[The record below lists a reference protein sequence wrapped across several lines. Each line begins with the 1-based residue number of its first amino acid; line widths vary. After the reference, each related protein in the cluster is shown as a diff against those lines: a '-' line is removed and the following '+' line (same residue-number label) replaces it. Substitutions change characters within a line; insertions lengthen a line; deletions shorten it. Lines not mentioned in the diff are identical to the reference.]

1 MRQFRFTTEETVGS
15 VCAYHFDKMNRRE
28 AVQQITLIMGGV
40 LSTRLTAG
48 LMGQVLNTGASVP
61 VSAEQTKL
69 LAEVADVIIPT
80 TDTPG
85 AKAAGVEQ
93 FIVRVIRDCYVR
105 EEQENFYAGL
115 AKLDADSRTAH
126 GKSFADLDDAKKNEM
141 LTAATKNNRPFF
153 KLMKQITVAGYFT
166 SEIGATKALEYLPI
180 PGRFEGD
187 VPMQPGQKT
196 WAT

>member
-1 MRQFRFTTEETVGS
+1 
-15 VCAYHFDKMNRRE
+15 MNRRE
-28 AVQQITLIMGGV
+28 AVQRITLIMGGV
-40 LSTRLTAG
+40 LSAQLTAG
-48 LMGQVLNTGASVP
+48 LMGQVLNTSAGVP
-61 VSAEQTKL
+61 MTAEQTKL

-93 FIVRVIRDCYVR
+93 FIVRVMRDCYVR
-105 EEQENFYAGL
+105 EEQEKFYAGL
-115 AKLDADSRTAH
+115 AKLDADSKTEH
-126 GKSFADLDDAKKNEM
+126 GKGFADLDHAAKAGVLIATTKSN
-141 LTAATKNNRPFF
+141 TAFF
-153 KLMKQITVAGYFT
+153 KLMKQLTVAGYFT

-187 VPMQPGQKT
+187 VPMQPGQKP

>member
-1 MRQFRFTTEETVGS
+1 
-15 VCAYHFDKMNRRE
+15 MNRRE
-28 AVQQITLIMGGV
+28 AVQRITLLMGGV
-40 LSTRLTAG
+40 LSTQLTAG

-61 VSAEQTKL
+61 VSAAQQAL

-93 FIVRVIRDCYVR
+93 FIVRVIRDCYQR
-105 EEQENFYAGL
+105 EDQEKFYAGL

-126 GKSFADLDDAKKNEM
+126 GKGFAELDAAAKTEAVKQ
-141 LTAATKNNRPFF
+141 TTGNNREIF
-153 KLMKQITVAGYFT
+153 KLMKQLTVAGYFT

-187 VPMQPGQKT
+187 VPMQPGQKA